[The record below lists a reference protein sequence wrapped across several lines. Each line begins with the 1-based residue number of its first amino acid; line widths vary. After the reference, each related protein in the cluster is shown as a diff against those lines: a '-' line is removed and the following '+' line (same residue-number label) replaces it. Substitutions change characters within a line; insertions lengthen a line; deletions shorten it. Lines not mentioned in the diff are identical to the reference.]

1 MPMGAGMMAGMGGGR
16 RGTGPVAE
24 VKPMLPVTVWGRY
37 AKILM
42 SLPEFTFI
50 N

>member
-1 MPMGAGMMAGMGGGR
+1 MGEGMMAGMGGR
-16 RGTGPVAE
+16 RGAAPAPPK
-24 VKPMLPVTVWGRY
+24 KPMLPVTVWGRY

-42 SLPEFTFI
+42 SSPEFTFI